1 MDNTKKLK
9 ALVYTSLCIA
19 IVTLSTMIIRIPS
32 PKNGYINFGDIM
44 IFATAALIGKRTGFI
59 AGGVGSA
66 LADILGGYIIYAPG
80 TFIIKGIE
88 GLIFALIVKK
98 DSDDNINILSA
109 SIAALAASLWMVFG
123 YFIYEYFIFGIGI
136 ALPDVPAN
144 LIQGIV
150 SAAAVIPIIMAV
162 KKSGLT
168 IKIENR

>member
-1 MDNTKKLK
+1 MENTKKLK

-19 IVTLSTMIIRIPS
+19 IVTLATMIIRIPA

-44 IFATAALIGKRTGFI
+44 IFATAALLGKRTGFI

-98 DSDDNINILSA
+98 DSESNINIKST
-109 SIAALAASLWMVFG
+109 SIAAAAAALWMVFG
-123 YFIYEYFIFGIGI
+123 YFVYEYFVFGAAAAI
-136 ALPDVPAN
+136 PDIPGN
-144 LIQGIV
+144 LIQGFI
-150 SAAAVIPIIMAV
+150 SAAAVIPIIAAV
-162 KKSGLT
+162 KKSGLS

>member
-1 MDNTKKLK
+1 MENVKKLK

-19 IVTLSTMIIRIPS
+19 IVTLATMIIRIPS

-44 IFATAALIGKRTGFI
+44 IFATAALIGKKTSFI

-88 GLIFALIVKK
+88 GLIFALIIKRN
-98 DSDDNINILSA
+98 NISNNNILSA
-109 SIAALAASLWMVFG
+109 SIASVAASLWMVFG
-123 YFIYEYFIFGIGI
+123 YFIYEYFIFGIGSAI
-136 ALPDVPAN
+136 PDVPGN
-144 LIQGIV
+144 LIQGLV
-150 SAAAVIPIIMAV
+150 SAAAVIPIIIAV